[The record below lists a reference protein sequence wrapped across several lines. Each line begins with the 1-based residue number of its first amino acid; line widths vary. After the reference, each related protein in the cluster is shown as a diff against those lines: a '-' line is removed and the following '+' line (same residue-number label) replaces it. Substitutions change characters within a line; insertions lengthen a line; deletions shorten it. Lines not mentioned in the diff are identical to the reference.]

1 MQPPLASPGSSRR
14 KLFAQSFRA
23 GISHT
28 TLTSPAEQ
36 KGGASMSRPSQR
48 KRLGW
53 IEGNLRKSTPL
64 LRYLSGDNNGDAEGQ
79 TCFDK
84 FLGLL
89 LELTRKLIKEAQK
102 GRVKSS
108 KTTNASVAYAI

>member
-23 GISHT
+23 GISHA

-36 KGGASMSRPSQR
+36 KGGASMFRPSQR
-48 KRLGW
+48 KRLDW
-53 IEGNLRKSTPL
+53 REGSLQKSTPL
-64 LRYLSGDNNGDAEGQ
+64 LLSLNGGDNGDAEGQ

-84 FLGLL
+84 FLRVAAGAN
-89 LELTRKLIKEAQK
+89 TK
-102 GRVKSS
+102 GD
-108 KTTNASVAYAI
+108 